1 MRRLFLFIHTV
12 FFDGLLFTVDNA
24 GRPVQCSVKE
34 IAMPKEKYDTLFPL
48 NTNTGQP
55 PISMGRLI
63 AVTILILFLLAAG
76 IDAIS

>member
-1 MRRLFLFIHTV
+1 
-12 FFDGLLFTVDNA
+12 
-24 GRPVQCSVKE
+24 
-34 IAMPKEKYDTLFPL
+34 MPKEKYDTLFPL